1 MNLSQCSCSQMGHN
15 SVLASRI
22 PSPEQRTRRVPLTAR
37 GEHGQQRRARPMR
50 RCPTVTS
57 GHLENRDPAAM
68 HRFLGVPW
76 RSGTAMH
83 HFLNGMPRL
92 TQSHFRRACFCV
104 NHKTS
109 GSRPSRSEASHF
121 DFPLEIASEAFNLA
135 NFFAARPSSHT
146 ISYPETGKCVAPFLN
161 VRIS

>member
-1 MNLSQCSCSQMGHN
+1 MLFTDSFPCMRDTLILFTALPQ
-15 SVLASRI
+15 VTLA
-22 PSPEQRTRRVPLTAR
+22 A
-37 GEHGQQRRARPMR
+37 
-50 RCPTVTS
+50 CTVST

-68 HRFLGVPW
+68 HRFLGFPR

-109 GSRPSRSEASHF
+109 GSRPSRSEASHL
-121 DFPLEIASEAFNLA
+121 DFPLEIASEAFNPA
-135 NFFAARPSSHT
+135 NFFAARPSLGT
-146 ISYPETGKCVAPFLN
+146 ISYPETGKCVAAFLN
-161 VRIS
+161 GTVS